1 MSRNFLFFGCV
12 IVFAGCGSYVPTVNL
27 HELSAAQRHEINSV
41 EVFDT
46 QLLSRANYKI
56 LDIAEGHSCQNKTW
70 DPPAT
75 RVAAIQQLKYFAR
88 EMGGNGISDIRC
100 GGREGTSARTN
111 CWELISCTANVL
123 KVATPDH

>member
-1 MSRNFLFFGCV
+1 MSRIFLIFGCV
-12 IVFAGCGSYVPTVNL
+12 IFLAGCGSFVPTVNL

-41 EVFDT
+41 EIFDA
-46 QLLSRANYKI
+46 QMLSRENYKI
-56 LDIAEGHSCQNKTW
+56 LDIAEGNSCQNKLW

-100 GGREGTSARTN
+100 GDREGTSVRTN

-123 KVATPDH
+123 KVATPDD